1 MEALDSLIY
10 KISRLP
16 RLGPKSARRIA
27 YHLLKNDA
35 EFNKTLG
42 EAIINIKDKVHPC
55 PVCGIYTEHDI
66 CSICN
71 DSSRNREFLCIVEET
86 QDVNVIE
93 DSGVY
98 KGLYHV
104 LGGAIS
110 ILDGIYPENLRFKEL
125 DKRIAEGQF
134 TEIIIATNPTDQG
147 DTTAA
152 YIKKLLSKYPNLH
165 FSRIAQ
171 GLQAGGDIE
180 FANHRALYQS
190 FKNRLSF

>member
-1 MEALDSLIY
+1 M
-10 KISRLP
+10 
-16 RLGPKSARRIA
+16 
-27 YHLLKNDA
+27 
-35 EFNKTLG
+35 
-42 EAIINIKDKVHPC
+42 
-55 PVCGIYTEHDI
+55 
-66 CSICN
+66 
-71 DSSRNREFLCIVEET
+71 
-86 QDVNVIE
+86 
-93 DSGVY
+93 Y

>member
-16 RLGPKSARRIA
+16 GLGPKSARRIA

-35 EFNKTLG
+35 EFNKALG
-42 EAIINIKDKVHPC
+42 EAIINIKDRVHPC
-55 PVCGIYTEHDI
+55 PVCGIYTEHAI

>member
-16 RLGPKSARRIA
+16 GLGPKSARRIA

-35 EFNKTLG
+35 EFNKALG

-71 DSSRNREFLCIVEET
+71 DSSRTREFLCIVEET